1 MKKMLY
7 IIGLLALSGCSD
19 GNADCRLS
27 AENRIVSF
35 SVVSGTVTYDATITD
50 DRIMVSVPYNISLAD
65 ASASVVLSEAAAVR
79 PDPAMISDWDQE
91 WLFLVTSADGE
102 NDRYLPI
109 LGRAYGYRLR
119 RQPDASHAA

>member
-91 WLFLVTSADGE
+91 LAVSGYLGGRRE
-102 NDRYLPI
+102 RPYLPI